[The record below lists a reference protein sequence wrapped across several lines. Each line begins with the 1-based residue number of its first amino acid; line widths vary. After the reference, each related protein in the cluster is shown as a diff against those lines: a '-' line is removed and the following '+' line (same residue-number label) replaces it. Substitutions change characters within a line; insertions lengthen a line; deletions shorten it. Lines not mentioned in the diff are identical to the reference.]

1 MSSFTIHEKL
11 LDFKTF
17 FVCVD
22 IFLAAAIRLA
32 RTAPFCAGRRGIR
45 KKSAL
50 PDEIRKFSAEDLAPF
65 ILKFD
70 KNGQF
75 RIRSVQFCRI
85 LSTKSGKNSLK
96 KLEFFVGM
104 C

>member
-45 KKSAL
+45 KKRLAGRNPEVFSRGSGAAHL
-50 PDEIRKFSAEDLAPF
+50 KIRPKRTVS
-65 ILKFD
+65 D
-70 KNGQF
+70 K
-75 RIRSVQFCRI
+75 VCPI
-85 LSTKSGKNSLK
+85 LSNFVHK
-96 KLEFFVGM
+96 KWQKQFEKT
-104 C
+104 